1 MSMGPIETG
10 ILGLACLIA
19 AIMLQVPVGIA
30 MAAVGAA
37 GYVLLTGNMTGMFS
51 LFGTETVNMLTNK
64 DFAVVMAFLL
74 MGGFAGTAGISAD
87 VYRVANVWIGHFKGG
102 LSMATILGCAGF
114 GAIAGSSIATAAT
127 MSKIALPEMEKR
139 NYNLALCTGTLAA
152 GGTLGSLI
160 PPSII
165 MVIYAVQVEQFVVD
179 LFLAAIVP
187 GIVSVILFIIAIRIQ
202 LVLTPWMAGKG
213 ERVAWPARI
222 RETGRAWGAITII
235 AVVMGGIYT
244 GFFTVNEGA
253 SVGLLLTLIFAL
265 ARRAMTRK
273 TFFETLFESAGS
285 IAMLYMIVIGANIFG
300 YFLTLSHMPSEVAT
314 WVQGLDVPPLAIIF
328 IIIGMYIILG
338 CVFDALAGMV
348 LTLPFV
354 VPIVSGLGYDLV
366 WWGIVNVMVI
376 EIGMITPP
384 VGINVFV
391 IKGLRPDIPLGT
403 IFRGITPFLVAN
415 IIALLLVVLFPQ
427 LATWLPALLR

>member
-1 MSMGPIETG
+1 MGPIETG
-10 ILGLACLIA
+10 AIGLLCLVGV
-19 AIMLQVPVGIA
+19 IMLHVPVGIA
-30 MAAVGAA
+30 MAAVGGAA
-37 GYVLLTGNMTGMFS
+37 YFYMTGSLAGTFS

-64 DFAVVMAFLL
+64 DFAVVMSFLL
-74 MGGFAGTAGISAD
+74 MGGFAGAAGVSSDI
-87 VYRVANVWIGHFKGG
+87 YRVANAWIGHWKGG
-102 LSMATILGCAGF
+102 LAMATVLGCAGF

-127 MSKIALPEMEKR
+127 MTKIAMPEMEKR
-139 NYNLALCTGTLAA
+139 NYALSLCAGTLAA

-165 MVIYAVQVEQFVVD
+165 MVIYAVQVQQFIVD
-179 LFLAAIVP
+179 LFLAAVIP
-187 GIVSVILFIIAIRIQ
+187 SIISVALFVIAIRVQ
-202 LVLTPWMAGKG
+202 LMLQPHLAGAG
-213 ERVAWPARI
+213 ERTSWPARMK
-222 RETGRAWGAITII
+222 ETKRSWSALSII
-235 AVVMGGIYT
+235 IIVMGGIYS

-253 SVGLLLTLIFAL
+253 AVGLVLTLIFAF
-265 ARRAMTRK
+265 ARRSMNRK
-273 TFFETLFESAGS
+273 TFFETLYESAGS

-300 YFLTLSHMPSEVAT
+300 YFITLSHMPAALTE
-314 WVQGLDVPPLAIIF
+314 WVTGMGLSPLVIIF
-328 IIIGMYIILG
+328 MLIVMYIVLG

-354 VPIVSGLGYDLV
+354 VPVVEGLGYDLV

-403 IFRGITPFLVAN
+403 IFRGISPFLVASV
-415 IIALLLVVLFPQ
+415 IALLLVVLFPE
-427 LATWLPALLR
+427 LATWLPNQLR

>member
-1 MSMGPIETG
+1 MSLGPIETG
-10 ILGLACLIA
+10 LLGLGCLIL
-19 AIMLQVPVGIA
+19 AIMMHVPIGIA

-37 GYVLLTGNMTGMFS
+37 GYVILTNNVAGMLS

-74 MGGFAGTAGISAD
+74 MGGFAGAAGISAD
-87 VYRVANVWIGHFKGG
+87 IYRVANAWIGHFKGG

-127 MSKIALPEMEKR
+127 MAKIALPEMEKR
-139 NYNLALCTGTLAA
+139 KYDLSLCTGTLAA

-187 GIVSVILFIIAIRIQ
+187 SIISVALFIIAIRLQ

-213 ERVAWPARI
+213 ERAAWPVRI
-222 RETGRAWGAITII
+222 RETRRAWGAISII
-235 AVVMGGIYT
+235 AIVMGGIYT

-253 SVGLLLTLIFAL
+253 SVGLVLTLIFAL
-265 ARRAMTRK
+265 VRKTMTRK
-273 TFFETLFESAGS
+273 TFLETLFESAGS
-285 IAMLYMIVIGANIFG
+285 IAMLYMIIIGANIFG
-300 YFLTLSHMPSEVAT
+300 YFLTLSHMPAEVAT
-314 WVQGLDVPPLAIIF
+314 WVKTLDFPPLAIIF
-328 IIIGMYIILG
+328 IIIGMYILLG

-354 VPIVSGLGYDLV
+354 VPIVTGLGYDLV

-391 IKGLRPDIPLGT
+391 IKGLRPDIPLRT

-415 IIALLLVVLFPQ
+415 VVALLLVVLFPQ
-427 LATWLPALLR
+427 LATWLPHLLR

>member
-1 MSMGPIETG
+1 MGPIETG
-10 ILGLACLIA
+10 VLGLACLVGV
-19 AIMLQVPVGIA
+19 IMLHVPVGIA
-30 MAAVGAA
+30 MAAVGGAA
-37 GYVLLTGNMTGMFS
+37 YLYMTGDAFGMLS

-64 DFAVVMAFLL
+64 DFAVVMSFLL
-74 MGGFAGTAGISAD
+74 MGGFAGAAGISSD
-87 VYRVANVWIGHFKGG
+87 IYRVANAWIGHWKGG
-102 LSMATILGCAGF
+102 LAMATVLGCAGF

-127 MSKIALPEMEKR
+127 MTKIAMPEMEKR
-139 NYNLALCTGTLAA
+139 NYALSLCAGTLAA

-165 MVIYAVQVEQFVVD
+165 MVIYAVQTQQFIID
-179 LFLAAIVP
+179 LFLAAVVP
-187 GIVSVILFIIAIRIQ
+187 SVISVILFVVAIRIQ
-202 LVLTPWMAGKG
+202 LILQPKLAGRGERTPWS
-213 ERVAWPARI
+213 ARL
-222 RETGRAWGAITII
+222 RETKRSWSALSII
-235 AVVMGGIYT
+235 IIVMGGIYS

-253 SVGLLLTLIFAL
+253 AVGLVLTLIFAL
-265 ARRAMTRK
+265 ARRTMDRK
-273 TFFETLFESAGS
+273 GFFETLYESAGS

-300 YFLTLSHMPSEVAT
+300 YFITLSHMPAALT
-314 WVQGLDVPPLAIIF
+314 DWVTGLGVSPLVVIF
-328 IIIGMYIILG
+328 ILIAMYIALG

-354 VPIVSGLGYDLV
+354 VPLVESLGYDLV

-403 IFRGITPFLVAN
+403 IFRGISPFLIAN
-415 IIALLLVVLFPQ
+415 LFALLLVVLFPE
-427 LATWLPALLR
+427 LATWLPDLLR

>member
-1 MSMGPIETG
+1 
-10 ILGLACLIA
+10 
-19 AIMLQVPVGIA
+19 ML
-30 MAAVGAA
+30 
-37 GYVLLTGNMTGMFS
+37 S

-64 DFAVVMAFLL
+64 DFAVVMSFLL
-74 MGGFAGTAGISAD
+74 MGGFAGAAGISSD
-87 VYRVANVWIGHFKGG
+87 IYRVANAWIGHWKGG
-102 LSMATILGCAGF
+102 LAMATVLGCAGF

-127 MSKIALPEMEKR
+127 MTKIAMPEMEKR
-139 NYNLALCTGTLAA
+139 NYALSLCAGTLAA

-165 MVIYAVQVEQFVVD
+165 MVIYAVQTQQFIID
-179 LFLAAIVP
+179 LFLAAVVP
-187 GIVSVILFIIAIRIQ
+187 SVISVILFVVAIRIQ
-202 LVLTPWMAGKG
+202 LILQPKLAGRGERTPWS
-213 ERVAWPARI
+213 ARL
-222 RETGRAWGAITII
+222 RETKRSWSALSII
-235 AVVMGGIYT
+235 IIVMGGIYS

-253 SVGLLLTLIFAL
+253 AVGLVLTLIFAL
-265 ARRAMTRK
+265 ARRTMDRK
-273 TFFETLFESAGS
+273 GFFETLYESAGS

-300 YFLTLSHMPSEVAT
+300 YFITLSHMPAALT
-314 WVQGLDVPPLAIIF
+314 DWVTGLGVSPLVVIF
-328 IIIGMYIILG
+328 ILIAMYIALG

-354 VPIVSGLGYDLV
+354 VPLVESLGYDLV

-403 IFRGITPFLVAN
+403 IFRGISPFLIAN
-415 IIALLLVVLFPQ
+415 LFALLLVVLFPE
-427 LATWLPALLR
+427 LATWLPDLLR

>member
-1 MSMGPIETG
+1 
-10 ILGLACLIA
+10 
-19 AIMLQVPVGIA
+19 ML
-30 MAAVGAA
+30 
-37 GYVLLTGNMTGMFS
+37 S

-64 DFAVVMAFLL
+64 DFAVVMSFLL
-74 MGGFAGTAGISAD
+74 MGGFAGAAGISSD
-87 VYRVANVWIGHFKGG
+87 IYRVANAWIGHWKGG
-102 LSMATILGCAGF
+102 LAMATVLGCAGF

-127 MSKIALPEMEKR
+127 MTKIAMPELEKR
-139 NYNLALCTGTLAA
+139 NYALSLCAGTLAA

-165 MVIYAVQVEQFVVD
+165 MVIYAVQTQQFIID
-179 LFLAAIVP
+179 LFLAAVVP
-187 GIVSVILFIIAIRIQ
+187 SVISVILFVVAIRIQ
-202 LVLTPWMAGKG
+202 LILQPKLAGRGERTPWS
-213 ERVAWPARI
+213 ARL
-222 RETGRAWGAITII
+222 RETKRSWSALSII
-235 AVVMGGIYT
+235 IIVMGGIYS

-253 SVGLLLTLIFAL
+253 AVGLVLTLIFAL
-265 ARRAMTRK
+265 ARRTMDRK
-273 TFFETLFESAGS
+273 GFFETLYESAGS

-300 YFLTLSHMPSEVAT
+300 YFITLSHMPAALT
-314 WVQGLDVPPLAIIF
+314 DWVTGLGVSPLVVIF
-328 IIIGMYIILG
+328 ILIAMYIALG

-354 VPIVSGLGYDLV
+354 VPLVESLGYDLV

-403 IFRGITPFLVAN
+403 IFRGISPFLIAN
-415 IIALLLVVLFPQ
+415 LFALLLVVLFPE
-427 LATWLPALLR
+427 LATWLPDLLR

>member
-1 MSMGPIETG
+1 MGPIETG
-10 ILGLACLIA
+10 VLGLLCLVGV
-19 AIMLQVPVGIA
+19 IMLHVPVGIA
-30 MAAVGAA
+30 MAAVGGAA
-37 GYVLLTGNMTGMFS
+37 YFYMTGNLSGMFS

-64 DFAVVMAFLL
+64 DFAVVMSFLL
-74 MGGFAGTAGISAD
+74 MGGFAGAAGVSSDI
-87 VYRVANVWIGHFKGG
+87 YRVANAWIGHWKGG
-102 LSMATILGCAGF
+102 LAMATVLGCAGF

-127 MSKIALPEMEKR
+127 MTKIAMPEMEKR
-139 NYNLALCTGTLAA
+139 NYALSLCAGTLAA

-165 MVIYAVQVEQFVVD
+165 MVIYAVQVQQFIVD
-179 LFLAAIVP
+179 LFLAAVIP
-187 GIVSVILFIIAIRIQ
+187 SIISVVLFIVAIRVQ
-202 LVLTPWMAGKG
+202 LMLQPHLAGAG
-213 ERVAWPARI
+213 ERIAWPARLK
-222 RETGRAWGAITII
+222 ETKRSWSALSII
-235 AVVMGGIYT
+235 IIVMGGIYS

-253 SVGLLLTLIFAL
+253 AVGLVLTLIFAF
-265 ARRAMTRK
+265 ARRSMNRK
-273 TFFETLFESAGS
+273 TFFETLYDSAGS

-300 YFLTLSHMPSEVAT
+300 YFITLSHMPAALTEWIT
-314 WVQGLDVPPLAIIF
+314 GMGLSPLVVIF
-328 IIIGMYIILG
+328 MLIAMYIALG

-354 VPIVSGLGYDLV
+354 VPVVESLGYDLV

-403 IFRGITPFLVAN
+403 IFRGISPFLVASV
-415 IIALLLVVLFPQ
+415 IALLLVVLFPE
-427 LATWLPALLR
+427 LATWLPNQLR

>member
-1 MSMGPIETG
+1 MGPIETG
-10 ILGLACLIA
+10 LLGLICLIA

-37 GYVLLTGNMTGMFS
+37 GYVFLTGNLAGMFS

-64 DFAVVMAFLL
+64 DFAVVMSFLL
-74 MGGFAGTAGISAD
+74 MGGFAGAAGISAD
-87 VYRVANVWIGHFKGG
+87 IYRVANVWIGHFKGG
-102 LSMATILGCAGF
+102 LAMATVLGCAGF

-127 MSKIALPEMEKR
+127 MAKIALPEMEKR
-139 NYNLALCTGTLAA
+139 NYNLSLCTGTLAA

-179 LFLAAIVP
+179 LFLAAVIP
-187 GIVSVILFIIAIRIQ
+187 GILSVLLFIIAIRIQ
-202 LVLTPWMAGKG
+202 LMVTPWMAGKG
-213 ERVAWPARI
+213 ERVAWPVRI
-222 RETGRAWGAITII
+222 RETGRAWGAIAII
-235 AVVMGGIYT
+235 VIVMGGIYT

-253 SVGLLLTLIFAL
+253 SVGLVLTLIFAL
-265 ARRAMTRK
+265 ARRAMTRA
-273 TFFETLFESAGS
+273 TFFETLFGSAGS

-300 YFLTLSHMPSEVAT
+300 YFLTLSHMPSEVAA
-314 WVQGLDVPPLAIIF
+314 WVQGLDIPPLAIIF
-328 IIIGMYIILG
+328 VIIGMYIILG

-415 IIALLLVVLFPQ
+415 VIALLLVVLFPD
-427 LATWLPALLR
+427 LATWLPDLLR